1 MRLLLISNSTN
12 AGEEYLAY
20 PMPHIKDFLGTF
32 QVNILFIPYAGITIS
47 YNDYANRVNHRFL
60 EIGHS
65 IRSIHSYTNS
75 LQAIKDA
82 DVIVTG
88 GGNTWQLLYLLQKN
102 KLIDTIRQKV
112 LSGTPYIGW
121 SAGSNLCCPTIKTTN
136 DMPVVQPENF
146 SSFNFIPF
154 QINPHFF
161 DANPEGHAGE
171 TREDRIKEFI
181 QMNQNIYVVG
191 LREGSMLLLENN
203 SLRLIGKRKVR
214 IFRYGI
220 NVQELSSED
229 DLNFLLE
236 GVTK

>member
-20 PMPHIKDFLGTF
+20 PMQQIKEFLRP
-32 QVNILFIPYAGITIS
+32 QNANILFIPYAGIIIS
-47 YNDYANRVNHRFL
+47 YNNYATRVNRRFQ

-65 IRSIHSYTNS
+65 ITSIHTFSNP
-75 LQAIKDA
+75 LQAVKHA
-82 DVIVTG
+82 DVIVLG
-88 GGNTWQLLYLLQKN
+88 GGNTWQLLHLLQKN
-102 KLIDTIRQKV
+102 KLVEPIRRKV

-121 SAGSNLCCPTIKTTN
+121 SAGSNLCCPTIRTTN
-136 DMPVVQPENF
+136 DMPIVQPENF

-161 DANPEGHAGE
+161 EAKHEDHTGE

-181 QMNQNIYVVG
+181 QVNQNIYVVG
-191 LREGSMLLLENN
+191 LREGTMLLLEND
-203 SLRLIGKRKVR
+203 SIRLIGKRKAR

-220 NVQELSSED
+220 NVQELSSDD
-229 DLNFLLE
+229 DLNFLL
-236 GVTK
+236 K